1 MMKIYISSIHKTH
14 NKTGVIFFMPL
25 TINDFDNAEIDLST
39 ISDVVNSPPG
49 IVVSR
54 LGQNIKTLTKALQD
68 LGFSSVIIWQPTTE
82 YSDLTALY
90 VNAGNT
96 YVLIEPHTSG
106 ATFDATKFQIYIPG
120 TALGTSAVLDVQTS
134 VTDITANRLL
144 KVGAYGHGELFV
156 STQTDMNAGD
166 YVIPGI
172 ILLSAVSTGLTNAPP
187 DFATAGR
194 YSVSMHG
201 TSSLYGYQIAV
212 GQNTGTMW
220 YRQWSSGGITS
231 GVWSE
236 IPTLDG
242 LGTSAVLDVQTS
254 VIDTTADRVLKVGGY
269 GYGELFVSTQTDM
282 NVGDYVIPGII
293 LLSAVSTGLTNAPPD
308 FATAGRYSV
317 SMYGTSTLYGYQ
329 IAVSQTT
336 GTMWYRQWGFGGITA
351 GIWKKIPIYEETNF
365 SLGGL
370 FTSGTFN
377 ASLCE
382 NTVTLTAASLFTT
395 SASISDVT
403 LTPAESNL
411 PSSMYPSRD
420 VDNIFYLSGTGMM
433 RLRILTTG
441 GILFHF
447 YDYSGTPVNT
457 TNWQSPNISYNV

>member
-1 MMKIYISSIHKTH
+1 
-14 NKTGVIFFMPL
+14 MPL

-39 ISDVVNSPPG
+39 ISDVVNGLPG

-120 TALGTSAVLDVQTS
+120 TALGTSAVLDAQESALDVTS
-134 VTDITANRLL
+134 DRVL
-144 KVGAYGHGELFV
+144 KVGAYGHGELF
-156 STQTDMNAGD
+156 TTAQTDMNDGD
-166 YVIPGI
+166 YIIPGNI
-172 ILLSAVSTGLTNAPP
+172 ILSGPAVSLTGAPP
-187 DFATAGR
+187 DTATAGR
-194 YSVSMHG
+194 YIVCMFG
-201 TSSLYGYQIAV
+201 NKPDTGFQIAV
-212 GQNTGTMW
+212 SRNKGTIWHRQWRLAENLPTAEWIKTGTA
-220 YRQWSSGGITS
+220 SSLDAQEDVLDT
-231 GVWSE
+231 
-236 IPTLDG
+236 TLNRLLTTGAFG
-242 LGTSAVLDVQTS
+242 LG
-254 VIDTTADRVLKVGGY
+254 R
-269 GYGELFVSTQTDM
+269 LFVSTQTDM
-282 NVGDYVIPGII
+282 NSGDYILPGMA
-293 LLSAVSTGLTNAPPD
+293 LLSDPSTGLTNSPPD
-308 FATAGRYSV
+308 LATAGRYLV
-317 SMYGTSTLYGYQ
+317 SAYGYSNGGYQ
-329 IAVSQTT
+329 TAVSRNN
-336 GTMWYRQWGFGGITA
+336 GTMWYRQWSTSGIATA
-351 GIWKKIPIYEETNF
+351 IWKKFPIYEETTF

-395 SASISDVT
+395 SVSISDVT

-420 VDNIFYLSGTGMM
+420 VDNIFYLSGAGMM
-433 RLRILTTG
+433 RLRVLTTG
-441 GILFHF
+441 GMLFHF
-447 YDYSGTPVNT
+447 YNYSGTPVST